1 MEIQKKTRDLTGL
14 IPPYG
19 GKLKDLIIKNEN
31 LKSELLSKVSYEHE

>member
-1 MEIQKKTRDLTGL
+1 MELQKKTRDLNGH

-31 LKSELLSKVSYEHE
+31 LKSELLSKVSYEH